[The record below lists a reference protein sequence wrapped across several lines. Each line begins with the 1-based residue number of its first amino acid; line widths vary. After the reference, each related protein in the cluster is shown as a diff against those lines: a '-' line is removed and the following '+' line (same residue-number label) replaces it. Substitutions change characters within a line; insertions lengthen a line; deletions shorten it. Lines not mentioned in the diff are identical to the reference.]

1 MPTRG
6 VGHHHN
12 PSGKRPKTHQ
22 PSLSIVE
29 TVIDEGYAAA
39 GEDLFS
45 IGKVQAVLS
54 AIAAVLGFV
63 PFITHTGV

>member
-12 PSGKRPKTHQ
+12 PSSKHPKTHQ
-22 PSLSIVE
+22 ASLAIVT

-45 IGKVQAVLS
+45 IGKVQAVLG
-54 AIAAVLGFV
+54 AIAAVLSFV
-63 PFITHTGV
+63 PFITHTRV